1 MAPVALFFVAVAMK
15 DLRELRKHSPTL
27 RLSGLA
33 ALAARN
39 MKHPWSVKLCKH
51 ARNNII
57 IKRRRV
63 FGALGAPTAAAGQH
77 KAQKKNDS
85 RGPSPVRSNPKGSV
99 PLSHGMR
106 TLSKVEIQETF
117 ASYDAD
123 GSGTLS
129 WGKTKELVCKVSTF
143 DTLAAATNYVNGI
156 FQIFDA
162 DKSGCLDVGKF
173 WQLLALLQSSQGAD
187 GAQTEAVDVSTDMME
202 TNTLV
207 PNQRGTPVRSLPAEA
222 SPVRPTALTVNPVPN
237 HCGCM
242 LNGAIWPGSL
252 DACCRIVRHRSP
264 SVAIASLIADKR

>member
-1 MAPVALFFVAVAMK
+1 MLQGHGCYFDIFVGNWSSEALLYHQSHKLKSCADSQDWIIVADSDEF
-15 DLRELRKHSPTL
+15 
-27 RLSGLA
+27 
-33 ALAARN
+33 
-39 MKHPWSVKLCKH
+39 H
-51 ARNNII
+51 AYPG
-57 IKRRRV
+57 RRV
-63 FGALGAPTAAAGQH
+63 QPFLNSLD
-77 KAQKKNDS
+77 AQ
-85 RGPSPVRSNPKGSV
+85 G
-99 PLSHGMR
+99 
-106 TLSKVEIQETF
+106 
-117 ASYDAD
+117 Y
-123 GSGTLS
+123 
-129 WGKTKELVCKVSTF
+129 
-143 DTLAAATNYVNGI
+143 NYVNGI